1 MDRPDTSIP
10 VTSLN
15 PVVDTDGTVG
25 LITVDGTDDDPNKDL
40 SLGDLASGG
49 DLREVDYNI
58 DESESKFEKTIR
70 SLMRGL
76 QFKVA
81 DSQ

>member
-10 VTSLN
+10 VTNLN
-15 PVVDTDGTVG
+15 PIIGIDGTVG
-25 LITVDGTDDDPNKDL
+25 LITADGADDDPNKDL
-40 SLGDLASGG
+40 SLGYLASGG
-49 DLREVDYNI
+49 DLREVDYKI
-58 DESESKFEKTIR
+58 DESEYKFEKTIR